1 MEAVFPFWAP
11 RANQNARPSTLGQFF
26 LLIVT
31 NSERVP
37 NYEHPFTLTIRFVLA
52 VSSEPSRTRSAD
64 SESAKLSPD
73 MPRWR
78 TR

>member
-11 RANQNARPSTLGQFF
+11 RANQNARPSTLGQCF

-37 NYEHPFTLTIRFVLA
+37 NYEHVIARRA
-52 VSSEPSRTRSAD
+52 
-64 SESAKLSPD
+64 SPV
-73 MPRWR
+73 PK
-78 TR
+78 T